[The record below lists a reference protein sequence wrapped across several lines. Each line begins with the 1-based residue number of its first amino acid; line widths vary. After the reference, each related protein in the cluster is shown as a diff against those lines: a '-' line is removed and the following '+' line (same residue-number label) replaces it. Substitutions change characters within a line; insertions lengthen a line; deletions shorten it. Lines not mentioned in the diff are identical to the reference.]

1 MPEPFVRTFH
11 VGWGDLDSNGHMKN
25 TAYLDKSVD
34 VRMMYFQ
41 EHGFAVRE
49 FERLRLGPVVRRDEI
64 EYYRELRLLEQMR
77 VTLTLAGASD
87 DGTRFRIRNEF
98 FREDG
103 KLVARVTSTG
113 GWLDLSA
120 RKLTVPPEGLVE
132 ALRGLV
138 RSEDFEPLPS
148 SLK

>member
-1 MPEPFVRTFH
+1 MPELFAKTFH

-49 FERLRLGPVVRRDEI
+49 FEQLRLGPVVKRDEI
-64 EYYRELRLLEQMR
+64 EYYRELRLLEPMR
-77 VTLTLAGASD
+77 VTLTLAGTSD
-87 DGTRFRIRNEF
+87 DGTRFRKRNEF

-103 KLVARVTSTG
+103 TLAAKITSTG
-113 GWLDLSA
+113 GWLDLTA
-120 RKLTVPPEGLVE
+120 RKLMVPPSGLVE
-132 ALRGLV
+132 ALAGLV
-138 RSEDFEPLPS
+138 KSEDFEPLSS

>member
-1 MPEPFVRTFH
+1 
-11 VGWGDLDSNGHMKN
+11 
-25 TAYLDKSVD
+25 
-34 VRMMYFQ
+34 
-41 EHGFAVRE
+41 
-49 FERLRLGPVVRRDEI
+49 
-64 EYYRELRLLEQMR
+64 MR
-77 VTLTLAGASD
+77 VTMTLAGASE

-113 GWLDLSA
+113 GWLDLSV
-120 RKLTVPPEGLVE
+120 RKLVVPPEGLVE